1 MTYNLYV
8 LKMKKFIASLIT
20 CLISIFSFGQ
30 NDGCDGVRYI
40 DDSFHDVTTISNVL
54 YGSNTTI
61 GGKYQDL
68 YMDVFEPSN
77 DTEDNRP
84 LIILAF
90 GGAFVSG
97 EKEKLHDLASAY
109 ARKGYVA
116 ASIDYRLYDKL
127 ALIDSA
133 LLIDVVVKGIGD
145 MRAAIRYFKE
155 DFSENGNTYGIDT
168 NCIFV
173 GGLSSGGIIACHIG
187 LLNTT
192 DEIPEYL
199 QNTIEANGGWE
210 GNSSTNTQYSSEV
223 TGVLS
228 FSGGIKEIEWIT
240 ETDVPVFSVHETG
253 DAVVPYQRGPVSIDL
268 GLFSI
273 PLIQISGGKQM
284 YDALQSKNVK
294 SELISIPVN
303 QHMSYFNGSTA
314 ETYSDS
320 IMKTSSKF
328 MESIFCDLIVKNNE
342 VEYDF
347 FLFPNPVSDYLTIT
361 TKTSFESLSIYDS
374 FGKMLLKTNERNIFL
389 GHFSKG
395 YYFIRI
401 DCASGTQTKKIMIK

>member
-1 MTYNLYV
+1 
-8 LKMKKFIASLIT
+8 MKKFIASLIT

-68 YMDVFEPSN
+68 YMDIFEPSN

-268 GLFSI
+268 GSFSI

>member
-1 MTYNLYV
+1 
-8 LKMKKFIASLIT
+8 MKKFIASLIT

-268 GLFSI
+268 GSFSI

>member
-1 MTYNLYV
+1 LTYNLYV

-268 GLFSI
+268 GSFSI

>member
-268 GLFSI
+268 GSFSI

>member
-1 MTYNLYV
+1 
-8 LKMKKFIASLIT
+8 MKKFIASLIT

-240 ETDVPVFSVHETG
+240 ETDIPVFSVHETG

-268 GLFSI
+268 GSFSI

>member
-1 MTYNLYV
+1 
-8 LKMKKFIASLIT
+8 MKKIIASLIT

-40 DDSFHDVTTISNVL
+40 DDSFHDVTTISDVL

-68 YMDVFEPSN
+68 YMDIFEPSN

-168 NCIFV
+168 NFIFV

-199 QNTIEANGGWE
+199 QNTIKANGGWE
-210 GNSSTNTQYSSEV
+210 GNSSSNTQYSSEV

-240 ETDVPVFSVHETG
+240 DTDVPVFSVHETG

-361 TKTSFESLSIYDS
+361 SNTSFESVSIYNS
-374 FGKMLLKTNERNIFL
+374 FGKCC
-389 GHFSKG
+389 SK
-395 YYFIRI
+395 
-401 DCASGTQTKKIMIK
+401 QTKEIFF

>member
-1 MTYNLYV
+1 
-8 LKMKKFIASLIT
+8 MKKIIASLIT

-40 DDSFHDVTTISNVL
+40 DDSFHDVTTISDVL

-68 YMDVFEPSN
+68 YMDIFEPSN

-168 NCIFV
+168 NFIFV

-199 QNTIEANGGWE
+199 QNTIKANGGWE
-210 GNSSTNTQYSSEV
+210 GNSSSNTQYSSEV

-240 ETDVPVFSVHETG
+240 DTDVPVFSVHETG

-361 TKTSFESLSIYDS
+361 SNTSFESVSIYDT
-374 FGKMLLKTNERNIFL
+374 FGKMLLKTNEKNIFL

>member
-1 MTYNLYV
+1 
-8 LKMKKFIASLIT
+8 MKKFIASLIT

-68 YMDVFEPSN
+68 YMDIFEPSN

-268 GLFSI
+268 GSFSI

-361 TKTSFESLSIYDS
+361 TNTSFESLSIYDS

>member
-1 MTYNLYV
+1 M
-8 LKMKKFIASLIT
+8 
-20 CLISIFSFGQ
+20 FSFGQ
-30 NDGCDGVRYI
+30 NEGCDGVRYI
-40 DDSFHDVTTISNVL
+40 DDGFQDVTISANVL
-54 YGSNTTI
+54 FGTNTTI
-61 GGKYQDL
+61 GGKSQDL
-68 YMDVFEPSN
+68 FMDIFEPSN

-109 ARKGYVA
+109 ARKGYVT

-127 ALIDSA
+127 ALLDSA

-155 DFSENGNTYGIDT
+155 DFSENGNNYGIDT

-173 GGLSSGGIIACHIG
+173 GGLSSGAIIACHVG

-199 QNTIEANGGWE
+199 QSTIESNGGWE
-210 GNSSTNTQYSSEV
+210 GNSSSNTQYSSEV

-240 ETDVPVFSVHETG
+240 QNDVPVFSVHETG
-253 DAVVPYQRGPVSIDL
+253 DTIVPYQKGPVKIDF

-273 PLIQISGGKQM
+273 PLIHISGGKEM
-284 YDALQSKNVK
+284 YDALQTNNVK

-303 QHMSYFNGSTA
+303 QHMSYFSGSTA
-314 ETYSDS
+314 ESYNDS
-320 IMKTSSKF
+320 ILNSSSKF
-328 MESIFCDLIVKNNE
+328 MESVFCDITVKNKSIKNIFS
-342 VEYDF
+342 V
-347 FLFPNPVSDYLTIT
+347 FPNPASDYLTINT
-361 TKTSFESLSIYDS
+361 NTSIQSLSIYDS
-374 FGKMLLKTNERNIFL
+374 FGKMMLKTSEKNIYV
-389 GHFSKG
+389 GNFSRG
-395 YYFIRI
+395 YYFLRI
-401 DCASGTQTKKIMIK
+401 EYKSGTQTQKLMIK

>member
-1 MTYNLYV
+1 
-8 LKMKKFIASLIT
+8 MKKCIISSIT

-30 NDGCDGVRYI
+30 NDECNGIRYI
-40 DDSFHDVTTISNVL
+40 DDSFQNVTKISNVL

-61 GGKYQDL
+61 GGKYQNL
-68 YMDVFEPSN
+68 YMDIFEPSN
-77 DTEDNRP
+77 DTDDNRP

-109 ARKGYVA
+109 ARKGYVT

-127 ALIDSA
+127 TLIDSA

-155 DFSENGNTYGIDT
+155 DFSENGNRYGIDT

-173 GGLSSGGIIACHIG
+173 GGLSSGSIIACHIG
-187 LLNTT
+187 LLNAT
-192 DEIPEYL
+192 DEIPGYL
-199 QNTIEANGGWE
+199 QSTIESNGGWE
-210 GNSSTNTQYSSEV
+210 GSSSSNTQYSSKV
-223 TGVLS
+223 SGVLS

-240 ETDVPVFSVHETG
+240 ETDVPVFLVHETG
-253 DAVVPYQRGPVSIDL
+253 DVIVPYERGSVSVDL

-284 YDALQSKNVK
+284 YDSLQSKNVK

-303 QHMSYFNGSTA
+303 QHMSYFSGSTA
-314 ETYSDS
+314 EAFSDS
-320 IMKTSSKF
+320 IIKNSSKF
-328 MESIFCDLIVKNNE
+328 MESIFCNLNVANDD

-347 FLFPNPVSDYLTIT
+347 FLFPNPVSDYLTINT
-361 TKTSFESLSIYDS
+361 NTSFESLSIYDS

-389 GHFSKG
+389 GHFPRG
-395 YYFIRI
+395 YYFVSIE
-401 DCASGTQTKKIMIK
+401 CASGTQTKKILIK